1 MSFILDALRKSETER
16 QRQNGP
22 GLIDA
27 GYRPP
32 AARRSP
38 WIPLLVAVLVAN
50 LAIMGFLFL
59 RKPAGTTQA
68 VASAPQEE
76 RVVQETTPAVVAP
89 ASAPP
94 AEEADDDAYAA
105 IAALPALEPE
115 DGYEDA
121 NGVGQTPP
129 APPAAAS
136 VPPEAVQPA
145 SRIISEG
152 LPSVETLVAEGS
164 LNLPE
169 MRLDMHVFA
178 PGPDGRF
185 VFINMRKYVE
195 GEQLDEGPRLEEITR
210 DGVILSLDGRR
221 FVLNR

>member
-38 WIPLLVAVLVAN
+38 WIPLLVAVLAAN

-68 VASAPQEE
+68 VTSAPQEE
-76 RVVQETTPAVVAP
+76 RAVQQAAP
-89 ASAPP
+89 AAALP
-94 AEEADDDAYAA
+94 AGALPADEADDDAYAA

-115 DGYEDA
+115 DGDEGAD
-121 NGVGQTPP
+121 GIGQAPP
-129 APPAAAS
+129 APAAAAS
-136 VPPEAVQPA
+136 AAPEAVQPA
-145 SRIISEG
+145 SGIISEG

-164 LNLPE
+164 LSLPE

-178 PGPDGRF
+178 PGADGRF

-195 GEQLDEGPRLEEITR
+195 GERLDEGPRLEEITR

>member
-22 GLIDA
+22 GLIDV

-32 AARRSP
+32 ATRRSP
-38 WIPLLVAVLVAN
+38 WIPLLIAVLVAN

-59 RKPAGTTQA
+59 RKPADTPQATTS
-68 VASAPQEE
+68 VPQQE
-76 RVVQETTPAVVAP
+76 RVVQETAPAVAVP
-89 ASAPP
+89 ASTPST
-94 AEEADDDAYAA
+94 EEADDDAYAA

-115 DGYEDA
+115 DGDEDA
-121 NGVGQTPP
+121 DDIVQTSP
-129 APPAAAS
+129 APAAAAAA
-136 VPPEAVQPA
+136 PPEAVQPA
-145 SRIISEG
+145 SGIISEG
-152 LPSVETLVAEGS
+152 LPSLETLVAEGS
-164 LNLPE
+164 LSLPE

-178 PGPDGRF
+178 PAPDGRF

-195 GEQLDEGPRLEEITR
+195 GERLDEGPRLEEITR